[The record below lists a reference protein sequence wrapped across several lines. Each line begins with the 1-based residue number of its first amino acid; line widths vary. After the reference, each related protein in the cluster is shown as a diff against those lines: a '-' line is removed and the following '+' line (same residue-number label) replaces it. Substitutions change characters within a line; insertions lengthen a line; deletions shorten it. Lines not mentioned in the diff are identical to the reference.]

1 VKIFVGLIFVGLHFN
16 IKEKLGH
23 LVFLSINHLSKKK
36 SFGGLYGNTSQI
48 SLFLFSQA
56 D

>member
-1 VKIFVGLIFVGLHFN
+1 VKIFVDFIFVGLHFN

-23 LVFLSINHLSKKK
+23 LEFLSVNHLSKKA
-36 SFGGLYGNTSQI
+36 SAVCMASTSQI

>member
-1 VKIFVGLIFVGLHFN
+1 VKIFVDLIFVGLHFN

-23 LVFLSINHLSKKK
+23 LEFLSINHLSKK